1 MLLNYKGVPQMSIYI
16 STNIVFLS
24 NQKENLSKLKDFIFD
39 LKANSGIENDFG
51 KDWLGHLAFNLC
63 KKKGLSDEESKEAAC
78 YSSDYA
84 GCRGTLE
91 SVDFDEDGSRLEINT
106 ETKNNSAYVI
116 FKEALALS
124 GLENVEF
131 YWLDFYENGEI
142 ETNDSKQVVFKGD
155 YFIDHECELNF
166 MEVAS
171 EPDTYTKEEAR
182 KIFINLLTSKYVHQ
196 DDALTQEEAEKLTTE
211 ELFNLVDSAE
221 FYDDNDDEIFLV
233 VKEVSYV

>member
-1 MLLNYKGVPQMSIYI
+1 MSFYI
-16 STNIVFLS
+16 STNVVFLA
-24 NQKENLSKLKDFIFD
+24 NQKEDLLKLKDFISELSAD
-39 LKANSGIENDFG
+39 SGIKSDFG
-51 KDWLGHLAFNLC
+51 KNWLGHLAFNLC

-91 SVDFDEDGSRLEINT
+91 SVDVDEDEGRLEINT
-106 ETKNNSAYVI
+106 ETKNNSASVI

-124 GLENVEF
+124 GVENVEF

-155 YFIDHECELNF
+155 YYIDHECDPNF
-166 MEVAS
+166 MEIAS

-182 KIFINLLTSKYVHQ
+182 KIFINLLTSKYVYK

-211 ELFNLVDSAE
+211 ELFTVLNFMMTMMMKS
-221 FYDDNDDEIFLV
+221 FLLL
-233 VKEVSYV
+233 KK

>member
-1 MLLNYKGVPQMSIYI
+1 M
-16 STNIVFLS
+16 
-24 NQKENLSKLKDFIFD
+24 
-39 LKANSGIENDFG
+39 KANSGIENDFG

-63 KKKGLSDEESKEAAC
+63 KRKGLSDEESKEAAC

-106 ETKNNSAYVI
+106 ETKNNSASLI

-124 GLENVEF
+124 GLENIEF

-155 YFIDHECELNF
+155 YFIDHECEPNF
-166 MEVAS
+166 MEIAS

-182 KIFINLLTSKYVHQ
+182 KIFINLLTSKYVHK
-196 DDALTQEEAEKLTTE
+196 DDALIKEEAEKLTTE

-221 FYDDNDDEIFLV
+221 FYNDDDDEIYLV
-233 VKEVSYV
+233 VKEVSYA

>member
-1 MLLNYKGVPQMSIYI
+1 MSIYI

-24 NQKENLSKLKDFIFD
+24 NQKENLLKLKDFILD
-39 LKANSGIENDFG
+39 LKANSGIENNFG

-63 KKKGLSDEESKEAAC
+63 KRKGLSDEESKEAAC

-91 SVDFDEDGSRLEINT
+91 SVDF
-106 ETKNNSAYVI
+106 
-116 FKEALALS
+116 LALS
-124 GLENVEF
+124 GLENIEF

-155 YFIDHECELNF
+155 YFIDHECEPNF
-166 MEVAS
+166 MEIAS

-182 KIFINLLTSKYVHQ
+182 KIFINLLTSKYVHK
-196 DDALTQEEAEKLTTE
+196 DDALIKEEAEKLTTE

-221 FYDDNDDEIFLV
+221 FYNDDDDEIYLV
-233 VKEVSYV
+233 VKEVSYA